1 MPFLFPSN
9 ARQKT
14 DKILFIFDLLLCCAH
29 YFWGISMRFFY
40 SVFFYLIMPL
50 VVLRLWIKSFAAK
63 AYAKRWKERFGFV
76 EHSVV
81 SGKKVI
87 WIHTVSVGEFLGA
100 LPLIR
105 ELQKFPDYSLHI
117 TTTTVTGSE
126 RVLSTS
132 KDSVVHSYSPY
143 DLPGSVSR
151 FIKRVNPSML
161 IIMETELWPNWLAAC
176 RQKSIPS
183 VLINARLSEKSAKGY
198 ARFSW
203 LTRPMLQDLSLA
215 AVQQKPDAE
224 RFNALGL
231 TPEKT
236 KITGNIKFDIS
247 LDELL
252 RQKAQRLKQDWD
264 ISSQR
269 LVVMAASTHQGEDEI
284 ILDAFSKVR
293 AANNP
298 FCKSARLILVPRHP
312 ERFDSVAQLIQQ
324 AGWKMAR
331 RSQAESFADADTL
344 LGDTMGELML
354 LYGVSHLAF
363 VGGSLV
369 ERGGHNFIEPAAWSL
384 PLQSGEHLF
393 NFSEVSNLMQNANAL
408 VVVKSSDELADE
420 WIHLLNDADLRNQC
434 GQAAHQVVV
443 NNRGALQK
451 TLEIIK
457 QFLS

>member
-1 MPFLFPSN
+1 MLLSVFVS
-9 ARQKT
+9 
-14 DKILFIFDLLLCCAH
+14 DLP
-29 YFWGISMRFFY
+29 MRFFY
-40 SVFFYLIMPL
+40 SLFFYLIMPL
-50 VVLRLWIKSFAAK
+50 VLLRLWIKSFSAK
-63 AYAKRWKERFGFV
+63 AYAQRWKERFGFV
-76 EHSVV
+76 QWHRAPEN
-81 SGKKVI
+81 KII

-105 ELQKFPDYSLHI
+105 ELQKLSGYSLHI

-126 RVLSTS
+126 RVMSTL
-132 KDSVVHSYSPY
+132 KDSVIHSYSPY

-151 FIKRVNPSML
+151 FIKRVNPCLL
-161 IIMETELWPNWLAAC
+161 IIMETELWPNLLAVC
-176 RQKSIPS
+176 RQQSIPS

-203 LTRPMLQDLSLA
+203 LTRPMLRDLSLA

-231 TPEKT
+231 ASEKT
-236 KITGNIKFDIS
+236 QITGNIKFDIS
-247 LDELL
+247 LDEQLQ
-252 RQKAQRLKQDWD
+252 QKAQQLKSDWD
-264 ISSQR
+264 ISQQR
-269 LVVMAASTHQGEDEI
+269 LVIIAASTHQGEDEI

-324 AGWKMAR
+324 SGWKMIR
-331 RSQAESFADADTL
+331 RSRAESLADADVL

-354 LYGVSHLAF
+354 LYGVSQLAF

-393 NFSEVSNLMQNANAL
+393 NFSEVSTLMQNANAL
-408 VVVKSSDELADE
+408 TLVKSSDELANE
-420 WIHLLNDADLRNQC
+420 WIHLLSDEDLRNQR
-434 GQAAHQVVV
+434 GQAAYQVVV

-451 TLEIIK
+451 TLGIIK